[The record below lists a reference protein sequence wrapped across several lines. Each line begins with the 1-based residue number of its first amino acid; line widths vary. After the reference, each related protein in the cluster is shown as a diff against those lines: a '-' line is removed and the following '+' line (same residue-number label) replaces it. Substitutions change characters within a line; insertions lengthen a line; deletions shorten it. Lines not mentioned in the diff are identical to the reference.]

1 MKKLVF
7 LMMASAFLFSC
18 SNNDDPLPNEGN
30 QKGSITF
37 EVSAVNDLTNGM
49 SGRSG
54 LYSQEAVQN
63 ITNVKVHAFLSN
75 GSGDFLYK
83 KTYDISGWT
92 AGTTFKRFE
101 VAGSDDLAAGTYKFL
116 AVGRDASDTYT
127 ITPDPLVVD
136 NTSYANVE
144 AMVTANG
151 GESEIFA
158 GSADATITDGSR
170 VSIPMT
176 RKVAGVLGYF
186 KNVPQQ
192 LDNGAGANKTV
203 RYIRLT
209 ATDANKRVNLST
221 GTGISTETAAY
232 QIFEID
238 MNGQTVNNGVYTG
251 NDLSGQG
258 VIKVGNS
265 QLAGAFMI
273 PVVNVQFTLGLYDT
287 DGNVV
292 KTWSV
297 LDGTNNVFSLQANHF
312 YSLGI
317 KKATGST
324 DGSTPGNPGQPG
336 DEDAPIDLLNDQNI
350 VITVSPAWE
359 LVHNL
364 VIQ

>member
-7 LMMASAFLFSC
+7 LAMASAFLFSC
-18 SNNDDPLPNEGN
+18 SNNDDPLPNEGG
-30 QKGSITF
+30 QKGNVTF
-37 EVSAVNDLTNGM
+37 EVSAVNGLTNGM
-49 SGRSG
+49 GGRG
-54 LYSQEAVQN
+54 ALYSQEAVQN
-63 ITNVKVHAFLSN
+63 ITDVKVHAFLSD
-75 GSGDFLYK
+75 GSGNFLYK

-92 AGTTFKRFE
+92 AGTTFKRFA
-101 VAGSDDLAAGTYKFL
+101 VASADDLAAGTYKFL
-116 AVGRDASDTYT
+116 AVGRDAADTYT
-127 ITPDPLVVD
+127 VTPNPFVVD

-144 AMVTANG
+144 AQVSANG

-158 GSADATITDGSR
+158 GSADAVITDGSR
-170 VSIPMT
+170 VSIQMT

-186 KNVPQQ
+186 KNVPEQ
-192 LDNGAGANKTV
+192 LANGSGTTMTV
-203 RYIRLT
+203 RYLRLT

-221 GTGISTETAAY
+221 GVGISDEVAPY
-232 QIFEID
+232 QIFEVD
-238 MNGQTVNNGVYTG
+238 MNGQAVSNGVYTG

-258 VIKVGNS
+258 VVKVANS

-273 PVVNVQFTLGLYDT
+273 PVNSVQFTLGLYAT
-287 DGNVV
+287 DNSVI

-297 LDGTNNVFSLQANHF
+297 LDGTSDTFSLLANHF

>member
-30 QKGSITF
+30 QKGGVTF

-49 SGRSG
+49 GGRGG

-127 ITPDPLVVD
+127 INPDPFD
-136 NTSYANVE
+136 ATTSYSAV
-144 AMVTANG
+144 AAQVAANG
-151 GESEIFA
+151 GESELFA
-158 GSADATITDGSR
+158 GSADAVIADGSR
-170 VSIPMT
+170 VSILMT

-186 KNVPQQ
+186 KNVPEK
-192 LDNGAGANKTV
+192 LNDAGGVEKTV

-209 ATDANKRVNLST
+209 VSDANQSVNLST
-221 GTGISTETAAY
+221 GLGNSTAVTPF

-238 MNGQTVNNGVYTG
+238 MNGQPVSGGVYTG

-258 VIKVGNS
+258 VQKVANS

-273 PVVNVQFTLGLYDT
+273 PVASVQLTLGLYDT

-297 LDGTNNVFSLQANHF
+297 LDGTSDTFSLLANHF

-336 DEDAPIDLLNDQNI
+336 DEDSPIDLLNDQNI

>member
-7 LMMASAFLFSC
+7 LAMASALLFSC
-18 SNNDDPLPNEGN
+18 SNNDDPLPNEEG
-30 QKGSITF
+30 QKGGVTF
-37 EVSAVNDLTNGM
+37 EVSAVNGLTDGM
-49 SGRSG
+49 GGRG
-54 LYSQEAVQN
+54 ALYSQEAVQN
-63 ITNVKVHAFLSN
+63 ITNVQVHAFLSN
-75 GSGDFLYK
+75 GSGNFLYK

-101 VAGSDDLAAGTYKFL
+101 IASDDDLGPGTYKFL

-127 ITPDPLVVD
+127 ITPSPFDAT
-136 NTSYANVE
+136 TSYSDVE
-144 AMVTANG
+144 AMVAANG

-158 GSADATITDGSR
+158 GSADAVITDGSR

-186 KNVPQQ
+186 KNVPEK
-192 LDNGAGANKTV
+192 LNNADGVEKTV

-221 GTGISTETAAY
+221 GVGISTEVAPY

-238 MNGQTVNNGVYTG
+238 MNGQTVTGGVYPG
-251 NDLSGQG
+251 NDLSSQG
-258 VIKVGNS
+258 VIKVANS

-273 PVVNVQFTLGLYDT
+273 PVADVQFTLGLYDT
-287 DGNVV
+287 SDNVV

-297 LDGTNNVFSLQANHF
+297 LNGTNDTFSLLANHF
-312 YSLGI
+312 YSLGV

-364 VIQ
+364 VIR

>member
-1 MKKLVF
+1 MKKFIF

-18 SNNDDPLPNEGN
+18 SNNDDSPSNESTPKSGV
-30 QKGSITF
+30 TF
-37 EVSAVNDLTNGM
+37 EVSAVNNLTNGM
-49 SGRSG
+49 GSRGA

-63 ITNVKVHAFLSN
+63 ITNVKVYAFMSN

-101 VAGSDDLAAGTYKFL
+101 VVGTDDLVAGTYKFL

-127 ITPDPLVVD
+127 VTPDPFVVD

-144 AMVTANG
+144 AMVAANG

-170 VSIPMT
+170 VSILMT

-192 LDNGAGANKTV
+192 LNNESGVNKTV

-221 GTGISTETAAY
+221 GTGVSTETAAY
-232 QIFEID
+232 QIFQID

-258 VIKVGNS
+258 VIKVDNS

-273 PVVNVQFTLGLYDT
+273 PVANVQFTLGLYDT

-297 LDGTNNVFSLQANHF
+297 LDGTTNVFSLQANHF

-317 KKATGST
+317 KKSTGST

-336 DEDAPIDLLNDQNI
+336 DEDSPIDLLNDQNI

-359 LVHNL
+359 LIHNL
-364 VIQ
+364 TVQ